1 MKIISHR
8 DISLSRVPAASLSVF
23 FLFLSN
29 PPTRGPKVP
38 YFFAARQRRKLISI
52 PAFVLFR
59 LFFFFFHYASISDTL
74 NGSAHIGS
82 DISHQHEHTFLNLF
96 RV

>member
-8 DISLSRVPAASLSVF
+8 DISLSRVPAASLF
-23 FLFLSN
+23 FLIFLTN

-59 LFFFFFHYASISDTL
+59 LFFFFFHYAGISDTL